1 MRIGKLCV
9 NATRMEIRL
18 TLLPTVALNVKA
30 VWVLPGASFRLYINL
45 ATGRGAQ
52 GFHINLRVAYYPFVK
67 LQSKI

>member
-1 MRIGKLCV
+1 
-9 NATRMEIRL
+9 MEIRL

-30 VWVLPGASFRLYINL
+30 VWVLPGASFRLL